1 VGWTDFVAVRGDG
14 VQFVDEDDRGCGSL
28 RRSEQSAQL
37 VLRLAVVHAHH
48 LGAVDGVERRGRLV
62 GDGSRDQRLACA
74 RRTVQQDAA
83 SWLQHHQATVV
94 QSSKAPAAR
103 HLRAAAAGQGWRG
116 GGQDSHQQT
125 ASHQPFVFF
134 LANDRCLQNLRE
146 FKSSVETR

>member
-83 SWLQHHQATVV
+83 SWLQHHHQATVL
-94 QSSKAPAAR
+94 QSSKAPR
-103 HLRAAAAGQGWRG
+103 RASSPRRRCRAGVEGWG
-116 GGQDSHQQT
+116 AGFPPTDSLT
-125 ASHQPFVFF
+125 PTVRIFS
-134 LANDRCLQNLRE
+134 R
-146 FKSSVETR
+146 